1 MNFQSLDLNLLR
13 VFDEVMAERNLTRA
27 ARNLSITQPAVSS
40 ALRRLREAFG
50 DELVTRA
57 GHGVVPTPF
66 ALSIW
71 PSVRE
76 ALAHL
81 RAAVMPADFDARTS
95 RESFVL
101 AMADAT
107 TAILV
112 PRLLEILER
121 EAPRASMRVQP
132 LTTRDPRALLEEDEV
147 HMAVGYFPAVIADI
161 TLVGMQED
169 RPGSFG
175 HAAVYTGQYAC
186 VMRADH
192 PLAAGP
198 LTIDDY
204 CAARH
209 LLVSFSG
216 RPFGFVDEALAKIKR
231 RRRVVL
237 TVNQFFTAA
246 RVVADSDLLTILPR
260 DFIPATGIAHRLA
273 WQPLPVDVPALQ
285 VDMLWHRRRQGS
297 PAHTWLR
304 NAVGRLAHTPLATGV
319 PAARYAGDSLPAPL
333 R

>member
-1 MNFQSLDLNLLR
+1 MNFLTLDLNLLR

-50 DELVTRA
+50 DELVTRT
-57 GHGVVPTPF
+57 GHGVEPTPF

-71 PSVRE
+71 PAVRE
-76 ALAHL
+76 SLANL
-81 RAAVMPADFDARTS
+81 RAAVTPSDFDPRTT

-107 TAILV
+107 TAILI
-112 PRLLEILER
+112 PRLLRILEQ
-121 EAPRASMRVQP
+121 EAPRASMRVRP
-132 LTTRDPRALLEEDEV
+132 LTTRDPRPLLEEDEV
-147 HMAVGYFPAVIADI
+147 HMAIGYFPAVIADI
-161 TLVGMQED
+161 TLGDMQED

-175 HAAVYTGQYAC
+175 HAAVYTGQYVC
-186 VMRADH
+186 VMREGH
-192 PLAAGP
+192 PLARGP
-198 LTIDDY
+198 VTLDDY

-216 RPFGFVDEALAKIKR
+216 RPFGFVDEALAGIKR
-231 RRRVVL
+231 RRRIVL

-273 WQPLPVDVPALQ
+273 WQPLPVAVPTLQ

-304 NAVGRLAHTPLATGV
+304 NAVGRLAHMPVATGV
-319 PAARYAGDSLPAPL
+319 PAARYAGDPLPEAM

>member
-27 ARNLSITQPAVSS
+27 ARNLAVTQPAVSS

-57 GHGVVPTPF
+57 GHGVVPTSF

-71 PSVRE
+71 PAVRE
-76 ALAHL
+76 ALASL
-81 RAAVMPADFDARTS
+81 RAAVTPADFEARTT

-112 PRLLEILER
+112 PRLLATLEK
-121 EAPRASMRVQP
+121 EAPRASMRIQP
-132 LTTRDPRALLEEDEV
+132 LTTRDPRAMLEEDEV

-161 TLVGMQED
+161 TLGDMQED

-175 HAAVYTGQYAC
+175 HAAIYAGQYVC
-186 VMRADH
+186 VMRASH
-192 PLAAGP
+192 PLAGGP
-198 LTIDDY
+198 VTLEDY

-273 WQPLPVDVPALQ
+273 WQPLPVDVPVLQ

-304 NAVGRLAHTPLATGV
+304 NAVGRLAHMPIATGV
-319 PAARYAGDSLPAPL
+319 PATRFSGDPLPEAL